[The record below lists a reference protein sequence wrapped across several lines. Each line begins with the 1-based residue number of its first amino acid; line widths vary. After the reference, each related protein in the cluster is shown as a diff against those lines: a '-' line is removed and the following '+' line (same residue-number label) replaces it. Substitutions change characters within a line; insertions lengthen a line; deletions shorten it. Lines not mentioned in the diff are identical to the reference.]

1 MMKIKRLFAW
11 AVLAGVLGWG
21 MLAASAG
28 LTLAATG
35 PEIRANSEQTLTE
48 LYNTT
53 PAARELGRR
62 AKGILVFPEITKGG
76 IGIGGAYGEGS
87 LWRGG
92 QLIGYYSVG
101 AGSVGLTLGAQ
112 KFSQVVM
119 FMTQEALDKF
129 VASKGWEAGVDGSVV
144 AIDEGT
150 AGSADTASIVA
161 KGEQNPIVGFIF
173 GQQGLMFDASFK
185 GMKYSRI
192 ER

>member
-1 MMKIKRLFAW
+1 MKIERFLAW
-11 AVLAGVLGWG
+11 VMLAGVLGLG
-21 MLAASAG
+21 VPAAATSPA
-28 LTLAATG
+28 LAATG
-35 PEIRANSEQTLTE
+35 PEIRASSEQTLTE

-87 LWRGG
+87 LWQGG
-92 QLIGYYSVG
+92 KLVGYYSVG
-101 AGSVGLTLGAQ
+101 AGSLGLTLGAQ
-112 KFSQVVM
+112 TFSQVIM
-119 FMTQEALDKF
+119 FMTQEAVDKF
-129 VASKGWEAGVDGSVV
+129 VASGGWEAGVDGSVV

-150 AGSADTASIVA
+150 AHSADTASLLA
-161 KGEQNPIVGFIF
+161 KGEQNPILGFIF

-185 GMKYSRI
+185 GMKYSKI